1 MSPPLRPG
9 RGGVL
14 LALHAQ
20 PGARRDE
27 VAGLH
32 GDRLRVRT
40 TAPPADGK
48 ANERLLALVAAAFGL
63 RRRDVELVSGATSRR
78 KDVLLSGLDLP
89 EAEKLLAAALAGGAS

>member
-27 VAGLH
+27 LAGLH

-40 TAPPADGK
+40 TAPPVDGK
-48 ANERLLALVAAAFGL
+48 ANERLVALVAEAFGL
-63 RRRDVELVSGATSRR
+63 PRRDVELVSGATSRR
-78 KDVLLSGLDLP
+78 KDVLIRGIDLA
-89 EAEKLLAAALAGGAS
+89 EAERRLAAVLAG